1 MTEIDEMLAQIDRA
15 SSAAVDVTGGRDPE
29 WAAQLARVQQAGI
42 DAARW
47 SAGRGATLADL
58 LSHLPSDASPFDIEG
73 TRGIQYLRR
82 DEGTFETRFDYCA
95 RVDLPGVLPRFLI
108 HTIGRGVVD
117 DVAVGPRQRL
127 RHRWLQT
134 WTTARTRAPDVLR
147 AFDIDDVGDGL
158 HGLSLRV
165 ALVPQTNRLSVLEVD
180 IGVGNGRVP
189 ERAAEKAL
197 LFARIALALVQS
209 GATFA
214 ERAADRR
221 PPAEQVEALVQR
233 LGQTVSWISGPV
245 ARVGDGVEGR
255 LTLDEQEDL
264 PCALR
269 VDLDGDGRAAL
280 FFRGPL
286 KVVPEKRTTLSPQ
299 DGFLDRLRAL
309 VDDKVGLATIDDAW
323 IVDGDAGEVR
333 RMAVAEGELVRLR
346 RLAASIELG
355 PEGLVV
361 RAPPFELDDAN
372 LLDAVGSSLSLWRTV
387 VRRSHGLHE

>member
-1 MTEIDEMLAQIDRA
+1 MTDLDEMLDRVA
-15 SSAAVDVTGGRDPE
+15 DATVPRPGDE
-29 WAAQLARVQQAGI
+29 WAAELARVQRAGI

-47 SAGRGATLADL
+47 SAGRGASLADR

-95 RVDLPGVLPRFLI
+95 RVDLPGVLPRFVI
-108 HTIGRGVVD
+108 HTLGRGIVD
-117 DVAVGPRQRL
+117 DVAVGPRQRF

-147 AFDIDDVGDGL
+147 AFDIDEIGDTL

-165 ALVPQTNRLSVLEVD
+165 ALVPQSNRLSVLEVD
-180 IGVGNGRVP
+180 VGVGKGRDC
-189 ERAAEKAL
+189 ERAVEKAL
-197 LFARIALALVQS
+197 LFSRIALALVQS
-209 GATFA
+209 GTAFA
-214 ERAADRR
+214 ERADDNR

-233 LGQTVSWISGPV
+233 LGQAVSWISGPV

-255 LTLDEQEDL
+255 LCLDEQEDL
-264 PCALR
+264 ACALR
-269 VDLDGDGRAAL
+269 VDLDGDGRATL

-286 KVVPEKRTTLSPQ
+286 KVVPERRTTLSPQ
-299 DGFLDRLRAL
+299 EGFIDRLRAL
-309 VDDKVGLATIDDAW
+309 VDDKVGLAAIDEAW
-323 IVDGDAGEVR
+323 IVDGDVEQAR

-361 RAPPFELDDAN
+361 RAPPFDLDDAN

-387 VRRSHGLHE
+387 VRRSHGLHD

>member
-1 MTEIDEMLAQIDRA
+1 MSEIEEMLDRIDRA
-15 SSAAVDVTGGRDPE
+15 ADAAASLPRDE

-47 SAGRGATLADL
+47 SAGRGASLADR

-82 DEGTFETRFDYCA
+82 DEGAFETRFDYCA
-95 RVDLPGVLPRFLI
+95 RVDLPGVLPRFVI
-108 HTIGRGVVD
+108 HTLGRGATD
-117 DVAVGPRQRL
+117 DVAMGPRQRF

-134 WTTARTRAPDVLR
+134 WTMARTRAPDVLR
-147 AFDIDDVGDGL
+147 AFDVDEIGDGL

-180 IGVGNGRVP
+180 VGVGKGRDC

-214 ERAADRR
+214 ERAADNR

-233 LGQTVSWISGPV
+233 LGQTVSWISGPI

-255 LTLDEQEDL
+255 LSLDEQEDL

-269 VDLDGDGRAAL
+269 VDLDGDGRASL

-286 KVVPEKRTTLSPQ
+286 KVVPERRTTLSPQ
-299 DGFLDRLRAL
+299 AGFLDRLRSL
-309 VDDKVGLATIDDAW
+309 VDNKVGVAVIDDAW
-323 IVDGDAGEVR
+323 LIDGDVGEAR
-333 RMAVAEGELVRLR
+333 RMALAEGELMRLR
-346 RLAASIELG
+346 RLQASIELG

-361 RAPPFELDDAN
+361 RAPPFDLDDAT

>member
-1 MTEIDEMLAQIDRA
+1 MTDLDEMLDRVA
-15 SSAAVDVTGGRDPE
+15 DAAVPRPGDE
-29 WAAQLARVQQAGI
+29 WAAELARVQRAGI

-47 SAGRGATLADL
+47 SAGRGASLADR

-95 RVDLPGVLPRFLI
+95 RVDLPGVLPRFVI
-108 HTIGRGVVD
+108 HTLGRGTVD
-117 DVAVGPRQRL
+117 DVAVGPRQRF
-127 RHRWLQT
+127 RHRWLQM

-147 AFDIDDVGDGL
+147 AFDINELGDTL

-165 ALVPQTNRLSVLEVD
+165 ALVPQSNRLSVLEIDV
-180 IGVGNGRVP
+180 GVGRGRDC
-189 ERAAEKAL
+189 ERAVEKAL
-197 LFARIALALVQS
+197 LFSRIALALVQS
-209 GATFA
+209 GTTFA
-214 ERAADRR
+214 ERADDNR

-233 LGQTVSWISGPV
+233 LGQAVSWISGPV

-255 LTLDEQEDL
+255 LCLDEQEDL

-269 VDLDGDGRAAL
+269 VDLDGDGRATL

-286 KVVPEKRTTLSPQ
+286 KVVPERRTTLSPQ
-299 DGFLDRLRAL
+299 EGFIDRLRAL
-309 VDDKVGLATIDDAW
+309 VDDKVGLAAIDEAW
-323 IVDGDAGEVR
+323 IVDGDVEQAR

-361 RAPPFELDDAN
+361 RTTPFDLDDAN

-387 VRRSHGLHE
+387 VRRSHGLHD

>member
-15 SSAAVDVTGGRDPE
+15 ASAPVDVTSGHDPAKVAE
-29 WAAQLARVQQAGI
+29 LARVEQAGR

-47 SAGRGATLADL
+47 SAGRGASLSHL

-82 DEGTFETRFDYCA
+82 EEGTFETRFGYCA
-95 RVDLPGVLPRFLI
+95 RVDLPGVLPRFVI
-108 HTIGRGVVD
+108 HTIGRGVID
-117 DVAVGPRQRL
+117 DVAVGPRQRF

-147 AFDIDDVGDGL
+147 AFDIDEIGDTL

-165 ALVPQTNRLSVLEVD
+165 ALVPQSNRLSVLEVD
-180 IGVGNGRVP
+180 VGAGNGRDCA
-189 ERAAEKAL
+189 RAAEKAL
-197 LFARIALALVQS
+197 LFARIALSLVQA

-214 ERAADRR
+214 ERAADNR

-255 LTLDEQEDL
+255 LSLDEQEDL

-269 VDLDGDGRAAL
+269 VDLDGDGRASL

-286 KVVPEKRTTLSPQ
+286 KVVPERRTTLSPQ
-299 DGFLDRLRAL
+299 EGFLDRLRAL
-309 VDDKVGLATIDDAW
+309 VDDKVGLATIDEAW
-323 IVDGDAGEVR
+323 VVDGDVGEAR

-346 RLAASIELG
+346 RLQASVELG
-355 PEGLVV
+355 PEGLIV
-361 RAPPFELDDAN
+361 RAPPFELDDAT